1 MSFVIAFLS
10 CSKDEVVDS
19 GNGNGNEDG
28 NAVALNNKVNDFTWK
43 AMNSWYNWQESV
55 PNLSDSKDDNTNN
68 YHDFLN
74 GFATP
79 QDLFSSLKHAEDDF
93 SWFIEDYVA
102 QQQQF
107 QGISK
112 SFGIFVKFDQFL
124 RPSSNSDNLL
134 VYVHKVTKNSPADI
148 AGVKRG
154 DLIIGFGNEVFT
166 TTNLSR
172 VAGQG
177 FNAETAEFI
186 FGEKDGV
193 TIKEKKTITK
203 EVVADDPI
211 HLVKVFD
218 DIAGKKVGYLAY
230 NGFRSSF
237 NDELN
242 AAFGEL
248 KGAGVQELVLDLR
261 INGGGSVLTSA
272 YLASMIHDGPGN
284 NTTFAELR
292 YNSKHTDRNAR
303 APFFNELAVFN
314 SAGDNTGT
322 QAINRLS
329 GINRLYVLA
338 SDRTASASEMIINGL
353 RPFIEVKIV
362 GTKTTGKNEGSITL
376 YDAPSSDFTD
386 VDKANPD
393 HKNAM
398 QPIVFQIYNNLG
410 QSDYSDGFEPNIL
423 IDEATSWN
431 NILPFGDENEV
442 VLKTALDDIRGVSSR
457 SSNFSNNNFI
467 EKLDAKI
474 KENRFSSEMYIDG
487 DFLKLTK

>member
-10 CSKDEVVDS
+10 CSKDEVVDN
-19 GNGNGNEDG
+19 GNGNGNGDG
-28 NAVALNNKVNDFTWK
+28 NAVTLNNKVNDFTWK

-55 PNLSDSKDDNTNN
+55 PNLANSKDDDTNS
-68 YHDFLN
+68 YYEYLN

-79 QDLFSSLKHAEDDF
+79 QELFSSLKHADDDF

-102 QQQQF
+102 QQQSF

-112 SFGIFVKFDQFL
+112 SFGMFIKFDQFL
-124 RPSSNSDNLL
+124 RPTSNSDNLF

-154 DLIIGFGNEVFT
+154 DLIIGFGNEIFT
-166 TTNLSR
+166 TDNLSR
-172 VAGQG
+172 VAGEG

-193 TIKEKKTITK
+193 TIKEKKTIAK
-203 EVVADDPI
+203 DVIADDPI
-211 HLVKVFD
+211 HLVKVFNN
-218 DIAGKKVGYLAY
+218 IAGKKVGYLAY

-242 AAFGEL
+242 TAFGQL

-272 YLASMIHDGPGN
+272 YLASMIYDGAGT

-303 APFFNELAVFN
+303 APFFNNLNVYN

-322 QAINRLS
+322 QPINRLS
-329 GINRLYVLA
+329 GISRIYVLA

-376 YDAPSSDFTD
+376 YDSPSSDFTN
-386 VDKANPD
+386 VDSANKE

-410 QSDYSDGFEPNIL
+410 QSDYNEGFEPNIL
-423 IDEATSWN
+423 INENSSWN

-442 VLKTALDDIRGVSSR
+442 VLKAALNDIKGVSTR
-457 SSNFSNNNFI
+457 SSIFSNNNHI
-467 EKLDAKI
+467 EIINSNL
-474 KENRFSSEMYIDG
+474 KENKFSTEMYIDHN
-487 DFLKLTK
+487 FLKLAN